1 MKKLFKNFSFFKTIL
16 FALLVIYSL
25 SLLIPLFWGAI
36 ASLKSVD
43 EFRLNILG
51 FPEQVTFENFEHVI
65 NRFVVITPSRD
76 GRMKTIYVETMIFNS
91 IIYVIGISFF
101 ASLMPF
107 LTAYLTAKFPGKLA
121 STINVIVIIALALP
135 IVGAT
140 PSELELLMNLK
151 LYDTFAGV
159 FILRS
164 TFLSV
169 YYLVFYSMFKGLSQD
184 FAEAAALDGAS
195 ELRTMLQIIM
205 PIAKSTFLAVF
216 LVHFISYWN
225 DYQAPLLY
233 IPSHITLSYGLYFL
247 STTTE
252 NGLGYVPMRMTGVI
266 LVVIPILV
274 LYMIFRKKIMNNVSL
289 GGSKE

>member
-25 SLLIPLFWGAI
+25 SLLIPLFWGAL

-76 GRMKTIYVETMIFNS
+76 GMMKTIYVETMIFNS

-195 ELRTMLQIIM
+195 ELRIMLQIIM